1 MAVDERGAEVAFSYR
16 RFTQHLGRPGW
27 VEHDANEIWDATCET
42 LAELV
47 GLLDD
52 GAASDG
58 SRAGGSAGGR
68 PVAAVGIT
76 NQRETTLAWNL
87 RTGEVAH
94 RAIVWQDTRTARACA
109 ELTEAGHSPLVRART
124 GLVID
129 PYFSATKM
137 RWLVDN
143 ASLPPSGE
151 LALGTIDSW
160 LVYKLTGGPSGSGEG
175 GAGRSGPGEGGL
187 FVTDVTNASRTL
199 LFDIGAGAWDEELC
213 ELFGVP
219 VDALAQVRPSCGRVA
234 TTADVTALGPGVPI
248 SGVAGDQQAALVGQA
263 CFAPGSVKVTY
274 GTGSFVL
281 MALGD
286 AQPSALAED
295 QPPALAEDQP
305 SALAERQPAATQA
318 PEGLLVTCAAST
330 SPGTD
335 VAGTLTYALEGS
347 VFSTGSAI
355 DWALATLGLAD
366 SAAAL
371 DALAS
376 SVDGSDGVVFVP
388 AFEGLGSP
396 YWDPGAR
403 ATLTGMTR
411 STSPA
416 HLARAVLESVALSV
430 RDVTD
435 AMVAVAGRPLAV
447 LRADG
452 GVANSDFVLATQA
465 DLCGVT
471 VQRPVSTQATA
482 MGSAMLAGLAEGV
495 WSSEAELAAT
505 WHLDAE
511 FVPRTPSRSGARGAA
526 ARPSDELHRRWL
538 AAINATRQLA
548 ASPPHLT
555 SAEGEG

>member
-1 MAVDERGAEVAFSYR
+1 MVVAIDAGTTGVRSMAVDERGNEVAFSYR
-16 RFTQHLGRPGW
+16 RFAQHLGEPGW

-47 GLLDD
+47 ELL
-52 GAASDG
+52 GDG
-58 SRAGGSAGGR
+58 STGGR

-94 RAIVWQDTRTARACA
+94 RAIVWQDTRTAHICA
-109 ELTEAGHSPLVRART
+109 ELIEAGHSPLVRART

-137 RWLVDN
+137 RWLIDN
-143 ASLPPSGE
+143 VSLPPAGE

-160 LVYKLTGGPSGSGEG
+160 LIYKLTGGAGGSGSGGPGAGGSG
-175 GAGRSGPGEGGL
+175 GAGDGQ

-199 LFDIGAGAWDEELC
+199 LFDIGTGAWDEELC

-219 VDALAQVRPSCGRVA
+219 VGALAQVRPSCGRIA
-234 TTADVTALGPGVPI
+234 LTAAVTALGAGVPI
-248 SGVAGDQQAALVGQA
+248 SGVAGDQQAAMVGQA
-263 CFAPGSVKVTY
+263 CFEPGSVKVTY

-286 AQPSALAED
+286 ARPVA
-295 QPPALAEDQP
+295 PAN
-305 SALAERQPAATQA
+305 A

-330 SPGTD
+330 SP
-335 VAGTLTYALEGS
+335 AGTAWAGGAGGSSAEGASGALSYALEGS

-355 DWALATLGLAD
+355 DWVLATLGLAAD
-366 SAAAL
+366 PSEL
-371 DALAS
+371 DALAN
-376 SVDGSDGVVFVP
+376 SVDASNGVVLVP

-396 YWDPGAR
+396 HWDPGAR
-403 ATLTGMTR
+403 AALVGMSR
-411 STSPA
+411 ATSPA
-416 HLARAVLESVALSV
+416 HLARATLESVALAV

-435 AMVAVAGRPLAV
+435 AMALAANTPLAV

-452 GVANSDFVLATQA
+452 GVANSDFVLQAQA

-471 VQRPVSTQATA
+471 VERPTSTQATA
-482 MGSAMLAGLAEGV
+482 MGAAMLAGLAEGV
-495 WSSEAELAAT
+495 WANEAELATA
-505 WHLDAE
+505 WQLDAS
-511 FVPRTPSRSGARGAA
+511 FSPRPDAQPAA
-526 ARPSDELHRRWL
+526 EALHRRWL
-538 AAINATRQLA
+538 AAVAHARDLA
-548 ASPPHLT
+548 
-555 SAEGEG
+555 